1 VIKYK
6 YIIIKYNL
14 GGKYMSTNRI
24 ILNETSYF
32 GRGSREVLTNEIKQR
47 GFSNVLVVT
56 DKALLNAGVT
66 DKVTSILDKENITYN
81 VFSNLKPNPT
91 IDNVKD
97 GVQVCKLYNSDCIV
111 AVGGGSAIDTAKAIA
126 IIIKNPE
133 FSDVKSLDGVANTKN
148 KCLPII
154 AFPTTAGTAA
164 EVTINYVITDEQ
176 NVKKMVCVDPHDI
189 PVVAIIDSEL
199 MESMPKVLAAA
210 TGMDALTHAMEGY
223 ITKAAWSMTDMFH
236 IRAIKLIFD
245 NLEKAVIQKDI
256 VSIEN
261 MALAQYT
268 AGQGFSNVGLGIV
281 HSMAHQLGAVYDTP
295 HGIANALLLPYVM
308 KYNGEVCEERFRE
321 ILKALEVNTS
331 NMNKEQVVE
340 TLVGKITN
348 LSISLGIPQKLNE
361 INVKD
366 TDIQMLAEKAY
377 NDICT
382 GGNPR
387 TTSVEDIAKIY
398 KEAY

>member
-1 VIKYK
+1 
-6 YIIIKYNL
+6 
-14 GGKYMSTNRI
+14 MSINRI

-32 GRGSREVLTNEIKQR
+32 GRGSREVLLQEIKQR
-47 GFSNVLVVT
+47 NFKNVLVVT
-56 DKALLNAGVT
+56 DKALINSGVT
-66 DKVTSILDKENITYN
+66 DKITAELDKGNVTYN

-91 IDNVKD
+91 IENVQD
-97 GVQVCKLYNSDCIV
+97 GVKVCELYNADCIV
-111 AVGGGSAIDTAKAIA
+111 AVGGGSVIDTAKAIG
-126 IIIKNPE
+126 IIMTNPE
-133 FSDVKSLDGVANTKN
+133 FGDVKSLDGVANTKN

-154 AFPTTAGTAA
+154 AIPTTAGTAA
-164 EVTINYVITDEQ
+164 EVTINYVITDEKA
-176 NVKKMVCVDPHDI
+176 VKKMVCVDPHDI

-199 MESMPKVLAAA
+199 MEGMPKLLAAS

-236 IRAIKLIFD
+236 IRAIKLIFE
-245 NLEKAVIQKDI
+245 NLEKAVNDKDQ
-256 VSIEN
+256 VAIEN

-308 KYNGEVCEERFRE
+308 RYNGEVCETRFRE
-321 ILKALEVNTS
+321 ILEAIGVNTKD
-331 NMNKEQVVE
+331 MDKQTVID
-340 TLVGKITN
+340 TLVEKITK
-348 LSISLGIPQKLNE
+348 LSLSLGIPQKLRE
-361 INVKD
+361 INAIES
-366 TDIQMLAEKAY
+366 DIPMLAEKAF

-387 TTSVEDIAKIY
+387 ETSAQDILKLY